1 MSIATLSSKFQ
12 LSIPKDI
19 REAMHLK
26 PGQQMSFL
34 RVGKSLRLVP
44 VMKLEDLFG
53 LAKGAEPFV
62 RDRSTR
68 REDIL
73 PTTRQAGELDV
84 VNAFNEVAAVNTAN
98 AAKTAK
104 KSVMQRRIRSGKA
117 AKSKV

>member
-73 PTTRQAGELDV
+73 PTITK
-84 VNAFNEVAAVNTAN
+84 VNAIKAVNEATAVDAANTVN

-104 KSVMQRRIRSGKA
+104 KMVMQRRIRSGQA
-117 AKSKV
+117 AKSKA

>member
-44 VMKLEDLFG
+44 VGKFEDLFG
-53 LAKGAEPFV
+53 MCKGANPDFE

-68 REDIL
+68 REDLL
-73 PTTRQAGELDV
+73 PTPTVEQKALLEENLRNLAE
-84 VNAFNEVAAVNTAN
+84 AFN
-98 AAKTAK
+98 AKPH
-104 KSVMQRRIRSGKA
+104 Q
-117 AKSKV
+117 

>member
-26 PGQQMSFL
+26 PGQQLSFL

-73 PTTRQAGELDV
+73 PTILKA
-84 VNAFNEVAAVNTAN
+84 NAVNEVEAANTTN

-104 KSVMQRRIRSGKA
+104 KLVMQRRIRSGKA
-117 AKSKV
+117 AKSKA